1 MNTQNSWVK
10 IFRWQ
15 TRLQPGRT
23 LAELPRYRSIH
34 IFFLLSTLKVV
45 LDYFDT
51 PFVGFQNFN
60 VGHFDAG
67 LLQEI
72 YINKTH

>member
-10 IFRWQ
+10 IVRWQ
-15 TRLQPGRT
+15 TRLQPDRT
-23 LAELPRYRSIH
+23 LAALPHYHSIH
-34 IFFLLSTLKVV
+34 ISFLLSILKVV
-45 LDYFDT
+45 VDYFDT

-67 LLQEI
+67 LSQVI
-72 YINKTH
+72 YKNKTH